1 LEAKIFGRSSIF
13 YSIEEIYQGRRI
25 HLEAY
30 AIQEQV
36 VALSGEEQLREKFG
50 TPDIPITTF
59 IPRNLA
65 RYLETF
71 DFFFIATSN
80 SKGEC
85 DASFRGRRGK
95 SPGIKIVDEKTIIF
109 PDYLGNGSFKSL
121 GNILENPHIGML
133 FIDLK
138 TGLRIRIN
146 GEAQVVNDPQWL
158 SVFPDSIQLVKVNV
172 TEAYKQN
179 RPVSMGKSFGR

>member
-1 LEAKIFGRSSIF
+1 M
-13 YSIEEIYQGRRI
+13 
-25 HLEAY
+25 EAY
-30 AIQEQV
+30 TIQEQV
-36 VALSGEEQLREKFG
+36 VALSGEEQLRERFG
-50 TPDIPITTF
+50 TPDIPITAF

-80 SKGEC
+80 RKGEC
-85 DASFRGRRGK
+85 DASFRGRHDR
-95 SPGIKIVDEKTIIF
+95 SLRIKVIDEKTVIF

-138 TGLRIRIN
+138 TGQRIRVN
-146 GEAQVVNDPQWL
+146 GETKVVNDPQWL
-158 SVFPDSIQLVKVNV
+158 SVFPGSIQLVKVNV
-172 TEAYKQN
+172 TEVYKQN